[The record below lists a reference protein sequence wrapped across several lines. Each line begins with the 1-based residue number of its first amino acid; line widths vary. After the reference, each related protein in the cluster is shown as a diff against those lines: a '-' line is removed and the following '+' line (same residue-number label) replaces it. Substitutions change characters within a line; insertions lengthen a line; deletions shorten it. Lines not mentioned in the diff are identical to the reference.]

1 MKTFVGLASLLT
13 VIAPP
18 ANAAE
23 LSTHILDLARG
34 VGGQNVPVTLSKRA
48 TDGQWTPVGSARTD
62 NNGRVRSFGDSKAFD
77 AGDYRLDFD
86 MSAYPNSAA
95 NPFFPEISVTFRVQD
110 ASSHYHVPVVVSP
123 YGYSTYRG
131 N

>member
-1 MKTFVGLASLLT
+1 MKMLVSFASLLAVMAT
-13 VIAPP
+13 P

-23 LSTHILDLARG
+23 ISTHILDLARG
-34 VGGQNVPVTLSKRA
+34 VGGQDVPVTLSKRSA
-48 TDGQWTPVGSARTD
+48 DGQWTRLGSARTD
-62 NNGRVRSFGDSKAFD
+62 SNGRVRSFGDTSSFT
-77 AGDYRLDFD
+77 AGDYRLEFD

-95 NPFFPEISVTFRVQD
+95 TPFFPEIAVTFRVQD